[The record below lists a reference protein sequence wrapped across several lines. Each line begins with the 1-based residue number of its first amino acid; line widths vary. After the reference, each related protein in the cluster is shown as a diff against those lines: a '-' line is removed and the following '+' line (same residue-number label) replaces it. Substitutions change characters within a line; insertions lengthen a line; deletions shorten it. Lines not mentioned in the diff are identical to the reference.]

1 MGSRS
6 FVVCAKSSE
15 MFSPNSRRA
24 LKISVALA
32 TYNGERFLGE
42 QLRSLAEQTRL
53 PDELVVCDDG
63 SGDRTVEVLERFAAD
78 APFPVRVHR
87 NERRLR
93 FEENFL
99 RAASLCDGD
108 AVAFCDQ
115 DDVWLSDKLRICEG
129 ALDHGTTV
137 VVHASELVDE
147 SLRPLGRRWPAF
159 ADRFEATSDRG
170 DPWPELPG
178 FVLVFRRDLLELPMH
193 SRPRSRASAA
203 PMSHDEWVYFLGRA
217 LGTVRFLPETLVLHR
232 LHGANTAGVV
242 SALPG
247 DVVRETLAARA
258 ETYRERARLG
268 REYAA
273 FAERLAR
280 ERPDL
285 AERLHRNAG
294 SLRRASDRWDRRSEL
309 YGSGARVPA
318 RVRTLARLATAG
330 GYRSRRYG
338 GLGARSLAKDALVAA
353 FGVGASRRLV
363 AVLARLLLRS

>member
-1 MGSRS
+1 MSSRS
-6 FVVCAKSSE
+6 FEVCARSSE
-15 MFSPNSRRA
+15 TCSPSSRRA
-24 LKISVALA
+24 VKISIALA

-63 SGDRTVEVLERFAAD
+63 SGDSTVDVIERFAAGS
-78 APFPVRVHR
+78 PFPVRLHR

-99 RAASLCDGD
+99 RAASLCQGD

-115 DDVWLSDKLRICEG
+115 DDVWLSDKLRVCEA
-129 ALDHGTTV
+129 ALDRGTTV
-137 VVHASELVDE
+137 VAHASGLVDE

-159 ADRFEATSDRG
+159 ARRFEANSDRG
-170 DPWPELPG
+170 DPWLELPG
-178 FVLVFRRDLLELPMH
+178 FVLLFRRDLLEVPMH

-203 PMSHDEWVYFLGRA
+203 PMAHDEWVYFLGRA
-217 LGTVRFLPETLVLHR
+217 LGRVRFLPETLVLHR
-232 LHGANTAGVV
+232 VHSASTSGVV

-268 REYAA
+268 RERAA
-273 FAERLAR
+273 FLERLAR

-285 AERLHRNAG
+285 TERLLRNAG
-294 SLRRASDRWDRRSEL
+294 SLLRAADRWERRSEL
-309 YGSGARVPA
+309 YLSGARVPA
-318 RVRTLARLATAG
+318 RMRTLAGLATTG
-330 GYRSRRYG
+330 GYRNRRYG

-353 FGVGASRRLV
+353 FGVRTSVRLV
-363 AVLARLLLRS
+363 AALARLLPRS